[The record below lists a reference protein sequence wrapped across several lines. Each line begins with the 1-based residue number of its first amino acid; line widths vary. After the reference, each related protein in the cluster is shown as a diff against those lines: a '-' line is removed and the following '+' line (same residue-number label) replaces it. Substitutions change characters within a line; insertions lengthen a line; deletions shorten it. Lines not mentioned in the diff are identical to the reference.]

1 MIEFLLADP
10 TVPTTKA
17 GNAAAAIWAQYG
29 ITAVVCLLL
38 TWLVIR
44 TYRMLRREPIIFVVV
59 VLLMLLAVGAITIG
73 TK

>member
-1 MIEFLLADP
+1 MIELLLDP
-10 TVPTTKA
+10 TLPTSKA
-17 GNAAAAIWAQYG
+17 GNAAAYVWAQYG
-29 ITAVVCLLL
+29 ITAVVCLLV

-59 VLLMLLAVGAITIG
+59 VLLVLLVVGAITIG